1 MTSGAATSSEAIK
14 QAKAALRQVVL
25 ARRDAADIASRNRG
39 SQLITQ
45 QLRELAEYRAARVV
59 AAYASFGS
67 ELDTAEFLAGI
78 LADGKQLLLPR
89 INRTQRVLELRHVTD
104 LDTDLVSGVWGIR
117 EPAEHCPLLSDTKIG
132 FMLVPGVA
140 FTSKGARLGYGGG
153 FYDRLLASLDR
164 DASRIAAAF
173 DLQLVDQLPE
183 GPHDQRVDRIVTEKN
198 ITEKNQAAV

>member
-1 MTSGAATSSEAIK
+1 MNSSAASSPEAIK

-25 ARRDAADIASRNRG
+25 ARRDAADMASRNRG
-39 SQLITQ
+39 SHLITK
-45 QLRELAEYRAARVV
+45 QLRALPEYRAARAV

-67 ELDTAEFLAGI
+67 ELDTSEFLAGI

-89 INRTQRVLELRHVTD
+89 INRTQRVLELRYVTD
-104 LDTDLVSGVWGIR
+104 PDTELVSGVWGIR
-117 EPAEHCPLLSDTKIG
+117 EPAERCPLLADTRIG

-153 FYDRLLASLDR
+153 FYDRLMASLDR
-164 DASRIAAAF
+164 DAARIAAAF

-183 GPHDQRVDRIVTEKN
+183 GPHDQRVDRV
-198 ITEKNQAAV
+198 ITEKN